1 MYIRQKPFCKIRH
14 GDTPRIHIHFKSSI
28 LPAMS
33 AVASIVS
40 MAIACAVMGAG
51 ASRIIIADTIIVR
64 IYIMNSMP
72 VIVTAAHTAIVT
84 DAVPI
89 LIRIGTGCSR
99 KIA

>member
-1 MYIRQKPFCKIRH
+1 
-14 GDTPRIHIHFKSSI
+14 
-28 LPAMS
+28 MS

-72 VIVTAAHTAIVT
+72 VIVTAAHIAIVT

-99 KIA
+99 KIASPVIVGIPVVAAPACGKCTCCLL